1 MKKDKGR
8 GIGIALCMWIAAMA
22 LLFLPVCVHA
32 ASDPVVRYSRAK
44 KEYHLYR
51 ADGKKVCAAGLYKIR
66 GKKAHGHVFDGIYYV
81 SDRGRIDTDPAIHYI
96 ERSKK
101 IGGQHYHRG
110 YYHFGKDGKL
120 PSSSGVVYRKGTKVH
135 GYVFRGYY
143 YYTRTGRIASVSNG
157 LVHLSCKVNGRT
169 FDGYYYREAMSRIN
183 LKSTIRKIGAKDSC
197 GKRFPGY
204 RYLGKGG
211 RLDTAQ
217 TVHRL
222 DLTYENVRYK
232 GVYCFAG
239 KDGRMV
245 RGKGLVAVGDT
256 YYYVKDTKGK
266 CLTNSKK
273 KVQGFTYAFDADGR
287 GRRTST
293 KLGGLTGQL
302 NSMIGSY
309 GGIWSVYVKKLD
321 DNDSLT
327 INDSPLFAASLIKS
341 FVMAS
346 LYEQIQKGNVQETA
360 EIRALLSAM
369 ITVSSNEAYNELV
382 MRQTSSHGFLTGCG
396 VVNDYL
402 VRNGYGKT
410 GVHTAYAGLAI
421 SDGGTNTTSVKD
433 CGRLLESIYRG
444 TCVDKE
450 SSKKM
455 LNLLLAQTR
464 RGKIPAGVPASITV
478 ANKTGET
485 SFCDHDMAI
494 VYGPK
499 CTYIICVM
507 SVNSYNSA
515 GRVAQISKAV
525 YDHLNR

>member
-1 MKKDKGR
+1 MRKDTGR
-8 GIGIALCMWIAAMA
+8 GIGIALAIWIAALA
-22 LLFLPVCVHA
+22 FFLLPVCVQA
-32 ASDPVVRYSRAK
+32 GTGPAVRYDRAA
-44 KEYHLYR
+44 KEYLLCR
-51 ADGKKVCAAGLYKIR
+51 ADGKKVSAAGLYAIR
-66 GKKAHGHVFDGIYYV
+66 GKKVHGRVFDGIYYV
-81 SDRGRIDTDPAIHYI
+81 SDRGQISTRSGIHYI
-96 ERSKK
+96 RQSKTL
-101 IGGQHYHRG
+101 GGRHYHRG
-110 YYHFGKDGKL
+110 YYHLGKDGKL
-120 PSSSGVVYRKGTKVH
+120 PSHSGVIYRKGTKIH

-143 YYTRTGRIASVSNG
+143 YHTRTGRIAAASNG
-157 LVHLSCKVNGRT
+157 LVRLSCRVNGRT

-183 LKSTIRKIGAKDSC
+183 LRRTICKIGEKDSC

-222 DLTYENVRYK
+222 DLTYKNVRYR

-245 RGKGLVAVGDT
+245 RKKGLVAVGDT
-256 YYYVKDTKGK
+256 YYYVKDTKGR
-266 CLTNSKK
+266 CLTNTKK
-273 KVQGFTYAFDADGR
+273 KVQGFTYAFDANGR

-293 KLGGLTGQL
+293 KLGGLTDRL
-302 NSMIGSY
+302 NPMIGSY

-360 EIRALLSAM
+360 QIRALLSAM

-402 VRNGYGKT
+402 ARNGYGKT
-410 GVHTAYAGLAI
+410 GVHTAYAGLGI
-421 SDGGTNTTSVKD
+421 SDGGMNTTSVKD

-455 LNLLLAQTR
+455 LDLLLAQTR
-464 RGKIPAGVPASITV
+464 RGKIPAGVPAGVTV

-485 SFCDHDMAI
+485 SSCDHDMAI

-515 GRVAQISKAV
+515 SRVAQISKTV
-525 YDHLNR
+525 YDYLER